1 MERGAPASRAL
12 INYTAPVTDDASRL
26 LSLAIEELGI
36 ACAVLD
42 PQLAIVAATPTADE
56 LTGGALVRG
65 MSIVKA
71 MCGDSPQRPIAEALA
86 AGRAAS
92 GAVVRPDANGVMRT
106 LEVRASPMQRDGKR
120 VGWLVQFARPDER
133 GDAAD
138 APILFHGM
146 WTRDPGMKQIFH
158 VVERA
163 ARRDVSVL
171 VRGPTGSGKELI
183 ARAIPELSPRKGG
196 PFRAVNCAALP
207 PTLLE
212 SELFGH
218 VRGAFTG
225 ALKDSPGIFRAAH
238 QGTLFLDEVAEMPLD
253 VQAKLLRVLE
263 TRSVI
268 PIGGT
273 EAVDV
278 DVRIVGA
285 THQSLRKAVAHN
297 RFRADLMYRL
307 RVVPIFLPPLV
318 ARRGDLELI
327 TDKLIETLNAEGG
340 RRITEVSRSAREAIA
355 GYPWPGNVRELK
367 NALQYAYVIG
377 EGAILLDVELPPEV
391 SGMAFDPEAPAINA
405 RPLVTV
411 PDDEAPEARRIRLAL
426 EHADG
431 NRERAAQTLGM
442 SRVTLWRRM
451 KALGLLTD
459 DGASE
464 PDDRAT

>member
-1 MERGAPASRAL
+1 VG
-12 INYTAPVTDDASRL
+12 DDAIRL
-26 LSLAIEELGI
+26 LTLAIEDLGV

-42 PQLAIVAATPTADE
+42 AELAIVEATASADA
-56 LTGGALVRG
+56 LTSGALVRG
-65 MSIVKA
+65 ASIVKA
-71 MCGDSPQRPIAEALA
+71 LCGDAVERPIAEALA
-86 AGRAAS
+86 AGRSVS
-92 GAVVRPDANGVMRT
+92 GAIVRPDAGGVMRT
-106 LEVRASPMQRDGKR
+106 LEVRATPIQRAGER
-120 VGWLVQFARPDER
+120 LGWLVLFARSEEI

-158 VVERA
+158 VVGRA

-183 ARAIPELSPRKGG
+183 ARAIHELSPRRAR
-196 PFRAVNCAALP
+196 PFRAINCAALP

-238 QGTLFLDEVAEMPLD
+238 QGTLFLDEVAEIPLD
-253 VQAKLLRVLE
+253 LQAKLLRVLE
-263 TRSVI
+263 TRTVI
-268 PIGGT
+268 PIGST

-278 DVRIVGA
+278 DVRIVAA
-285 THQSLRKAVAHN
+285 THQSLRRAVEHN

-327 TDKLIETLNAEGG
+327 TDKLIEQLNGQGA
-340 RRITEVSRSAREAIA
+340 RRVTQVSRSAREAIA

-367 NALQYAYVIG
+367 NALEYAYVIG
-377 EGAILLDVELPPEV
+377 DGPVLLDVELPPEV
-391 SGMAFDPEAPAINA
+391 SGMAFDPDAPAINMRAPEPA
-405 RPLVTV
+405 RA
-411 PDDEAPEARRIRLAL
+411 DEPPEARRVRLAL

-431 NRERAAQTLGM
+431 NRERAAQILGM

-451 KALGLLTD
+451 KALGLQAAD
-459 DGASE
+459 DPSDE
-464 PDDRAT
+464 

>member
-1 MERGAPASRAL
+1 MR
-12 INYTAPVTDDASRL
+12 DDAIRL
-26 LSLAIEELGI
+26 LTFAFEELGV

-42 PQLAIVAATPTADE
+42 PQLVIVEATPMADA
-56 LTGGALVRG
+56 LTDGALVRG
-65 MSIVKA
+65 VSIVKA
-71 MCGDSPQRPIAEALA
+71 LCGDAPQRPIAEALA
-86 AGRAAS
+86 AGRSAS
-92 GAVVRPDANGVMRT
+92 GAIVRPDRDGAMRT
-106 LEVRASPMQRDGKR
+106 LEVRASPMQRDGRR
-120 VGWLVQFARPDER
+120 VGWLVLFARPDER
-133 GDAAD
+133 GAEAD
-138 APILFHGM
+138 APVLFHGM
-146 WTRDPGMKQIFH
+146 WTRDPGMKRIFH

-183 ARAIPELSPRKGG
+183 ARAIHELSSRRTG
-196 PFRAVNCAALP
+196 PFRAINCAALP

-238 QGTLFLDEVAEMPLD
+238 QGTLFLDEVAEMPLEL
-253 VQAKLLRVLE
+253 QAKLLRVLE

-273 EAVDV
+273 DAVEV
-278 DVRIVGA
+278 DVRIVAA
-285 THQSLRKAVAHN
+285 THQSLRRAVEHN

-318 ARRGDLELI
+318 ARHGDLELL
-327 TDKLIETLNAEGG
+327 TDKLIEQLNEEGE
-340 RRITEVSRSAREAIA
+340 RRISQVSRAARDAIA
-355 GYPWPGNVRELK
+355 GYPWPGNVRELR
-367 NALQYAYVIG
+367 NALQYAFVIG
-377 EGAILLDVELPPEV
+377 EGPILFDVELPPEV
-391 SGMAFDPEAPAINA
+391 SGMAFDPEATSVNM
-405 RPLVTV
+405 RPST
-411 PDDEAPEARRIRLAL
+411 PSEDESPEVRRIRLAL

-451 KALGLLTD
+451 KALGLL
-459 DGASE
+459 APEESSSIE
-464 PDDRAT
+464 